1 MPAIQSDGEIYR
13 GQGPLPQE
21 LLEIVMHPVIE
32 AVTAAIA
39 LRSEASRKAYL
50 LKMQRTRE
58 ELPPRRKLSCGN
70 LAHGF
75 AACGE
80 PDKQR
85 IRLMQS
91 VNLGIVT
98 AYNDMLSAH
107 QPLESYPGYIKQVAR
122 EVGSSAQVA
131 GGVPAMCDGVTQGQ
145 AGMELSLFSR
155 DLIAMSTAVSLSHNL
170 FDGVLCLGVC
180 DKIVPGML
188 IGALQFGHLPAG
200 FIPAGPMPSGIPNK
214 EKALVRQRY
223 TQGLATRD
231 ELLAAESASYH
242 SPGTCTFYGTANSNQ
257 VLMEMLGVQL
267 PGASFINPEDPL
279 RQALTRE
286 TVLRVISAADVSGAH
301 TPLSAMVTERSLVN
315 ALVAL
320 LATGGSTNH
329 TLHLVAMA
337 RAAGI
342 DLTWQDF
349 DALSRVT
356 PLLARVYPNGEADV
370 NAFQRAGGM
379 AFLVRE
385 LRGAGLL
392 NEDVMSLMGPGLDP
406 LERAPRLND
415 AGGVEW
421 IPHTAASLL
430 PDVLSPASAPFAT
443 DSGLRLLH
451 GNLGEGIIKT
461 SAVKPSH
468 RVVTAP
474 CVIFNDQ
481 DAMVAALKRGELE
494 RDFVAVVRFQGPKA
508 NGMPELHQLT
518 PHLGALQDKGFS
530 VALVTDGRMSGASGK
545 VPAAIHMSPEALD
558 GGPLARLRDG
568 DVVALDAEAGTLE
581 VLMDIEEF
589 MARPLAVPVHSV
601 EDAMLHSTL
610 GRSLFASFRYA
621 TSSAK
626 SGASVF

>member
-1 MPAIQSDGEIYR
+1 
-13 GQGPLPQE
+13 
-21 LLEIVMHPVIE
+21 MHAVIA
-32 AVTAAIA
+32 AVTDAIRV
-39 LRSEASRKAYL
+39 RSSKTRQVYL
-50 LKMQRTRE
+50 NRMQRTRN

-80 PDKQR
+80 TDKQT

-91 VNLGIVT
+91 ANLGIVT
-98 AYNDMLSAH
+98 AFNDMLSAH
-107 QPLESYPGYIKQVAR
+107 QPLETYPTLIKEIAR
-122 EVGSSAQVA
+122 GLGSSAQVA

-155 DLIAMSTAVSLSHNL
+155 DVIAMSTAISLSHNL

-180 DKIVPGML
+180 DKIVPGMM

-214 EKALVRQRY
+214 EKAAVRQRY
-223 TQGLATRD
+223 AQGLATKE

-279 RQALTRE
+279 RAALTRA
-286 TVLRVISAADVSGAH
+286 TVTRVIAAADVKGAH
-301 TPLSAMVTERSLVN
+301 LPLSMMVKEESLVN
-315 ALVAL
+315 ALVGL

-337 RAAGI
+337 AAAGI
-342 DLTWQDF
+342 ILTWEDF
-349 DALSRVT
+349 DQLARVV
-356 PLLARVYPNGEADV
+356 PLLVRVYPNGDADI

-385 LRGAGLL
+385 LRAGGLL
-392 NEDVMSLMGPGLDP
+392 NEDVDSLLGHGLDP
-406 LERAPRLND
+406 YVKAPQLNAEGELEWVA
-415 AGGVEW
+415 A
-421 IPHTAASLL
+421 TAQSSL
-430 PDVLSPASAPFAT
+430 PEVLRPITDPF
-443 DSGLRLLH
+443 DKESGIRLLQ
-451 GNLGEGIIKT
+451 GNLGVGIIKT
-461 SAVKPSH
+461 SSVKKEH
-468 RVVTAP
+468 RKVTAP
-474 CVIFNDQ
+474 CAVFDDQ
-481 DAMVAALKRGELE
+481 DDMVAALQSGQYE
-494 RDFVAVVRFQGPKA
+494 RDFIAVVRFQGPQA

-518 PHLGALQDKGFS
+518 PHLGVLQDKGFK

-558 GGPLARLRDG
+558 GGPLARLKDG
-568 DVVALDAEAGTLE
+568 DIIALDADAGTLE
-581 VLMDIEEF
+581 VQLSAAEF
-589 MARPLAVPVHSV
+589 AAREAAQPNWSP
-601 EDAMLHSTL
+601 EDQVLSTTL
-610 GRSLFASFRYA
+610 GRGLFDSFRHY
-621 TSSAK
+621 SSTAK
-626 SGASVF
+626 SGASVFSGS

>member
-1 MPAIQSDGEIYR
+1 
-13 GQGPLPQE
+13 
-21 LLEIVMHPVIE
+21 MHAVIE
-32 AVTAAIA
+32 AVTDAIRE
-39 LRSEASRKAYL
+39 RSSRARHLYL
-50 LKMQRTRE
+50 KRMQRTRD

-80 PDKQR
+80 TDKQT

-91 VNLGIVT
+91 ANLGIVT
-98 AYNDMLSAH
+98 AFNDMLSAH
-107 QPLESYPGYIKQVAR
+107 QPLEHYPSLIKEVAR
-122 EVGSSAQVA
+122 GLGSSAQVA

-155 DLIAMSTAVSLSHNL
+155 DVIAMSTAISLSHNL

-180 DKIVPGML
+180 DKIVPGMM

-214 EKALVRQRY
+214 EKAAVRQRY
-223 TQGLATRD
+223 AQGLASKE

-279 RQALTRE
+279 RAALTKE
-286 TVLRVISAADVSGAH
+286 TVLRVIAAADVKGAH
-301 TPLSAMVTERSLVN
+301 LPLSAMVKEESIVN
-315 ALVAL
+315 ALVGL

-337 RAAGI
+337 AAAGI
-342 DLTWQDF
+342 ILTWEDF
-349 DALSRVT
+349 DQLARVV
-356 PLLARVYPNGEADV
+356 PLLVRVYPNGDADI

-385 LRGAGLL
+385 LRAGGLL
-392 NEDVMSLMGPGLDP
+392 NEDVDSLMGHGLDP
-406 LERAPRLND
+406 LVKAPQLD
-415 AGGVEW
+415 AQGKLEW
-421 IPHTAASLL
+421 VDAKPESTL
-430 PDVLSPASAPFAT
+430 PDVLRPITEPF
-443 DSGLRLLH
+443 DQESGIRLLQ
-451 GNLGEGIIKT
+451 GNLGIGIIKT
-461 SAVKPSH
+461 SSVKKEH
-468 RVVTAP
+468 RKVTAP
-474 CVIFNDQ
+474 CVVFDDQ
-481 DAMVAALKRGELE
+481 DDMVAALSSGQYE

-518 PHLGALQDKGFS
+518 PHLGVLQDKGFK

-558 GGPLARLRDG
+558 GGPLSRIRDG
-568 DVVALDAEAGTLE
+568 DVIALDADAGTLE
-581 VLMDIEEF
+581 VQLSAAE
-589 MARPLAVPVHSV
+589 LASRETAQANWSV
-601 EDAMLHSTL
+601 EDRELSSTL
-610 GRSLFASFRYA
+610 GRGLFDSFRQC
-621 TSSAK
+621 SSTAK

>member
-1 MPAIQSDGEIYR
+1 
-13 GQGPLPQE
+13 
-21 LLEIVMHPVIE
+21 MHAVIE
-32 AVTAAIA
+32 AVTDAIRE
-39 LRSEASRKAYL
+39 RSSRARQLYL
-50 LKMQRTRE
+50 KRMQRSRD

-80 PDKQR
+80 TDKQT

-91 VNLGIVT
+91 ANLGIVT
-98 AYNDMLSAH
+98 AFNDMLSAH
-107 QPLESYPGYIKQVAR
+107 QPLEHYPALIKEVAR
-122 EVGSSAQVA
+122 GLGSSAQVA

-155 DLIAMSTAVSLSHNL
+155 DVIAMSTAISLSHNL

-180 DKIVPGML
+180 DKIVPGMM

-214 EKALVRQRY
+214 EKAAVRQRY
-223 TQGLATRD
+223 AQGLATTE

-279 RQALTRE
+279 RAALTKE
-286 TVLRVISAADVSGAH
+286 TVLRVIAAADVKGAH
-301 TPLSAMVTERSLVN
+301 LPLSAMVKEESIVN
-315 ALVAL
+315 ALVGL

-337 RAAGI
+337 AAAGI
-342 DLTWQDF
+342 ILTWEDF
-349 DALSRVT
+349 DQLARVV
-356 PLLARVYPNGEADV
+356 PLLLRVYPNGDADI

-385 LRGAGLL
+385 LRAGGLL
-392 NEDVMSLMGPGLDP
+392 NEDVDSLMGHGLDSFVKAP
-406 LERAPRLND
+406 QLDAQGKLEWVD
-415 AGGVEW
+415 ARSES
-421 IPHTAASLL
+421 TL
-430 PDVLSPASAPFAT
+430 PDVLRPITEPF
-443 DSGLRLLH
+443 DKESGIRLLQ
-451 GNLGEGIIKT
+451 GNLGIGIIKT
-461 SAVKPSH
+461 SSVRKEH
-468 RVVTAP
+468 RKVTAP
-474 CVIFNDQ
+474 CVVFDDQ
-481 DAMVAALKRGELE
+481 DDMVAALRSGQYE

-518 PHLGALQDKGFS
+518 PHLGVLQDKGYK

-558 GGPLARLRDG
+558 GGPLSRIRDG
-568 DVVALDAEAGTLE
+568 DIIALDADAGTLE
-581 VLMDIEEF
+581 VQLSAAE
-589 MARPLAVPVHSV
+589 LASRATTQANWSA
-601 EDAMLHSTL
+601 EDRELSSTL
-610 GRSLFASFRYA
+610 GRGLFDSFRQC
-621 TSSAK
+621 SSTAK

>member
-1 MPAIQSDGEIYR
+1 
-13 GQGPLPQE
+13 
-21 LLEIVMHPVIE
+21 MHAVIE
-32 AVTAAIA
+32 AVTDAIRE
-39 LRSEASRKAYL
+39 RSSRARHLYL
-50 LKMQRTRE
+50 KRMQRTRD

-80 PDKQR
+80 TDKQT

-91 VNLGIVT
+91 ANLGIVT
-98 AYNDMLSAH
+98 AFNDMLSAH
-107 QPLESYPGYIKQVAR
+107 QPLEHYPSLIKEVAR
-122 EVGSSAQVA
+122 GLGSSAQVA

-155 DLIAMSTAVSLSHNL
+155 DVIAMSTAISLSHNL

-180 DKIVPGML
+180 DKIVPGMM

-214 EKALVRQRY
+214 EKAAVRQRY
-223 TQGLATRD
+223 AQGLASKE

-279 RQALTRE
+279 RAALTKE
-286 TVLRVISAADVSGAH
+286 TVLRVIAAADVKGAH
-301 TPLSAMVTERSLVN
+301 LPLSAMVKEESIVN
-315 ALVAL
+315 ALVGL

-337 RAAGI
+337 AAAGI
-342 DLTWQDF
+342 VLTWEDF
-349 DALSRVT
+349 DQLARVV
-356 PLLARVYPNGEADV
+356 PLLLRVYPNGDADI
-370 NAFQRAGGM
+370 NAFARAGGM

-385 LRGAGLL
+385 LRAGGLL
-392 NEDVMSLMGPGLDP
+392 NEDVDSLMGHGLDP
-406 LERAPRLND
+406 FVKAPQLDALGKLEWVD
-415 AGGVEW
+415 AKPES
-421 IPHTAASLL
+421 TL
-430 PDVLSPASAPFAT
+430 PDVLRPITEPF
-443 DSGLRLLH
+443 DQESGIRLLQ
-451 GNLGEGIIKT
+451 GNLGIGIIKT
-461 SAVKPSH
+461 SSVKKEH
-468 RVVTAP
+468 RKVTAP
-474 CVIFNDQ
+474 CVVFDDQ
-481 DAMVAALKRGELE
+481 DDMVAALASGQYE

-518 PHLGALQDKGFS
+518 PHLGVLQDKGFK

-558 GGPLARLRDG
+558 GGPLSRIRDG
-568 DVVALDAEAGTLE
+568 DVIALDADAGTLE
-581 VLMDIEEF
+581 VQLSAAE
-589 MARPLAVPVHSV
+589 LASRETAQANWSV
-601 EDAMLHSTL
+601 EDRELNSTL
-610 GRSLFASFRYA
+610 GRGLFDSFRQC
-621 TSSAK
+621 SSTAK

>member
-1 MPAIQSDGEIYR
+1 
-13 GQGPLPQE
+13 
-21 LLEIVMHPVIE
+21 MHAVIE
-32 AVTAAIA
+32 AVTDAIRE
-39 LRSEASRKAYL
+39 RSSRARHLYL
-50 LKMQRTRE
+50 KRMQRTRD

-80 PDKQR
+80 TDKQT

-91 VNLGIVT
+91 ANLGIVT
-98 AYNDMLSAH
+98 AFNDMLSAH
-107 QPLESYPGYIKQVAR
+107 QPLEHYPSLIKEVAR
-122 EVGSSAQVA
+122 GLGSSAQVA

-155 DLIAMSTAVSLSHNL
+155 DVIAMSTAISLSHNL

-180 DKIVPGML
+180 DKIVPGMM

-214 EKALVRQRY
+214 EKAAVRQRY
-223 TQGLATRD
+223 AQGLASKE

-279 RQALTRE
+279 RAALTKE
-286 TVLRVISAADVSGAH
+286 TVLRVIAAADVKGAH
-301 TPLSAMVTERSLVN
+301 LPLSAMVKEESIVN
-315 ALVAL
+315 ALVGL

-337 RAAGI
+337 AAAGI
-342 DLTWQDF
+342 ILTWEDF
-349 DALSRVT
+349 DQLARVV
-356 PLLARVYPNGEADV
+356 PLLVRVYPNGDADI

-385 LRGAGLL
+385 LRAGGLL
-392 NEDVMSLMGPGLDP
+392 NEDVDSLMGHGLDP
-406 LERAPRLND
+406 LVKAPQLD
-415 AGGVEW
+415 AQGKLEW
-421 IPHTAASLL
+421 VDAKPESTL
-430 PDVLSPASAPFAT
+430 PDVLRPITEPF
-443 DSGLRLLH
+443 DQESGIRLLQ
-451 GNLGEGIIKT
+451 GNLGIGIIKT
-461 SAVKPSH
+461 SSVKKEH
-468 RVVTAP
+468 RKVTAP
-474 CVIFNDQ
+474 CVVFDDQ
-481 DAMVAALKRGELE
+481 DDMVAALASGQYE

-518 PHLGALQDKGFS
+518 PHLGVLQDKGFK

-558 GGPLARLRDG
+558 GGPLSRIRDG
-568 DVVALDAEAGTLE
+568 DVIALDADAGTLE
-581 VLMDIEEF
+581 VQLSAAE
-589 MARPLAVPVHSV
+589 LASRETAQANWSV
-601 EDAMLHSTL
+601 EDRELSSTL
-610 GRSLFASFRYA
+610 GRGLFDSFRQC
-621 TSSAK
+621 SSTAK

>member
-1 MPAIQSDGEIYR
+1 
-13 GQGPLPQE
+13 
-21 LLEIVMHPVIE
+21 MHAVIE
-32 AVTAAIA
+32 AVTDAIRE
-39 LRSEASRKAYL
+39 RSSRARHLYL
-50 LKMQRTRE
+50 KRMQRTRD

-80 PDKQR
+80 TDKQT

-91 VNLGIVT
+91 ANLGIVT
-98 AYNDMLSAH
+98 AFNDMLSAH
-107 QPLESYPGYIKQVAR
+107 QPLEHYPSLIKEVAR
-122 EVGSSAQVA
+122 GLGSSAQVA

-155 DLIAMSTAVSLSHNL
+155 DVIAMSTAISLSHNL

-180 DKIVPGML
+180 DKIVPGMM

-214 EKALVRQRY
+214 EKAAVRQRY
-223 TQGLATRD
+223 AQGLASKE

-279 RQALTRE
+279 RAALTKE
-286 TVLRVISAADVSGAH
+286 TVLRVIAAADVKGAH
-301 TPLSAMVTERSLVN
+301 LPLSAMVKEESIVN
-315 ALVAL
+315 ALVGL

-337 RAAGI
+337 AAAGI
-342 DLTWQDF
+342 ILTWEDF
-349 DALSRVT
+349 DQLARVV
-356 PLLARVYPNGEADV
+356 PLLVRVYPNGDTDI

-385 LRGAGLL
+385 LRAGGLL
-392 NEDVMSLMGPGLDP
+392 NEDVDSLMGHGLDP
-406 LERAPRLND
+406 LVKAPQLD
-415 AGGVEW
+415 AQGKLEW
-421 IPHTAASLL
+421 VDAKPESTL
-430 PDVLSPASAPFAT
+430 PDVLRPITEPF
-443 DSGLRLLH
+443 DQESGIRLLQ
-451 GNLGEGIIKT
+451 GNLGIGIIKT
-461 SAVKPSH
+461 SSVKKEH
-468 RVVTAP
+468 RKVTAP
-474 CVIFNDQ
+474 CVVFDDQ
-481 DAMVAALKRGELE
+481 DDMVAALASGQYE

-518 PHLGALQDKGFS
+518 PHLGVLQDKGFK

-558 GGPLARLRDG
+558 GGPLSRIRDG
-568 DVVALDAEAGTLE
+568 DVIALDADAGTLE
-581 VLMDIEEF
+581 VQLSAAE
-589 MARPLAVPVHSV
+589 LASRETAQANWSV
-601 EDAMLHSTL
+601 EDRELSSTL
-610 GRSLFASFRYA
+610 GRGLFDSFRQC
-621 TSSAK
+621 SSTAK

>member
-1 MPAIQSDGEIYR
+1 
-13 GQGPLPQE
+13 
-21 LLEIVMHPVIE
+21 MHAVIE
-32 AVTAAIA
+32 AVTDAIRE
-39 LRSEASRKAYL
+39 RSSRARHHYL
-50 LKMQRTRE
+50 KRMQRTRD

-80 PDKQR
+80 TDKQT

-91 VNLGIVT
+91 ANLGIVT
-98 AYNDMLSAH
+98 AFNDMLSAH
-107 QPLESYPGYIKQVAR
+107 QPLEHYPALIKEVAR
-122 EVGSSAQVA
+122 GLGSSAQVA

-155 DLIAMSTAVSLSHNL
+155 DVIAMSTAISLSHNL

-180 DKIVPGML
+180 DKIVPGMM

-214 EKALVRQRY
+214 EKAAVRQRY
-223 TQGLATRD
+223 AQGLATKE

-279 RQALTRE
+279 RAALTKE
-286 TVLRVISAADVSGAH
+286 TVLRVIAAADVKGAH
-301 TPLSAMVTERSLVN
+301 LPLSAMVKEESIVN
-315 ALVAL
+315 ALVGL

-337 RAAGI
+337 AAAGI
-342 DLTWQDF
+342 VLTWEDF
-349 DALSRVT
+349 DRLARVV
-356 PLLARVYPNGEADV
+356 PLLVRVYPNGDADI

-385 LRGAGLL
+385 LRAGGLL
-392 NEDVMSLMGPGLDP
+392 NEDVDSLMGHGLDP
-406 LERAPRLND
+406 FVKAPHLDVQGKLEWLD
-415 AGGVEW
+415 ARPES
-421 IPHTAASLL
+421 TL
-430 PDVLSPASAPFAT
+430 PDVLRPVTEPF
-443 DSGLRLLH
+443 DQESGIRLLQ
-451 GNLGEGIIKT
+451 GNLGIGIIKT
-461 SAVKPSH
+461 SSVKKEH
-468 RVVTAP
+468 RKVTAP
-474 CVIFNDQ
+474 CVVFDDQ
-481 DAMVAALKRGELE
+481 DDMVAALSSGQYE

-518 PHLGALQDKGFS
+518 PHLGVLQDKGFK

-558 GGPLARLRDG
+558 GGPLSRIRDG
-568 DVVALDAEAGTLE
+568 DVIALDADAGTLE
-581 VLMDIEEF
+581 VQLSASE
-589 MARPLAVPVHSV
+589 LASRETAQANWSL
-601 EDAMLHSTL
+601 EDRELSSTL
-610 GRSLFASFRYA
+610 GRGLFDSFRQC
-621 TSSAK
+621 SSTAK